1 MNKIIVSGN
10 LANVVT
16 KKHLNNGMCVA
27 NSTLAINTNIKKQNG
42 SKETEVCYI
51 DITAYGKI
59 AEVLN
64 QYTTKGTRLLVEG
77 KLKQDIWQDSNGAT
91 KSKHYVIVERLEFL
105 NRKTQQGNNAN
116 QQPTQNAYKATQQS
130 YPTQYQQYP
139 LPNQQNNA
147 PYPQNNN
154 PYPQQNHNIRN

>member
-51 DITAYGKI
+51 DITAYGKT
-59 AEVLN
+59 AEILN
-64 QYTTKGTRLLVEG
+64 QYTTKGTRLLIEG
-77 KLKQDIWQDSNGAT
+77 KLKQDIWQDSNGTT

-105 NRKTQQGNNAN
+105 NRKAQQSNNTN
-116 QQPTQNAYKATQQS
+116 QQPTQNAYIAQQQP
-130 YPTQYQQYP
+130 YQTQY
-139 LPNQQNNA
+139 QQNNA
-147 PYPQNNN
+147 PYQQNNN
-154 PYPQQNHNIRN
+154 PYPPQNHNIRN

>member
-1 MNKIIVSGN
+1 MRMNKIIVSGN

-51 DITAYGKI
+51 DITAYGKT

-64 QYTTKGTRLLVEG
+64 QYTTKGTRLLIEG

-105 NRKTQQGNNAN
+105 NRKAQQSNNTN
-116 QQPTQNAYKATQQS
+116 QQPTQNAYIAQQQP
-130 YPTQYQQYP
+130 YQTQY
-139 LPNQQNNA
+139 QQNNA
-147 PYPQNNN
+147 PYQQNNN
-154 PYPQQNHNIRN
+154 PYPPQNHNIRN

>member
-59 AEVLN
+59 AEALN
-64 QYTTKGTRLLVEG
+64 QYTTKGTRLLIEG

-105 NRKTQQGNNAN
+105 NRKAQQSNNTN
-116 QQPTQNAYKATQQS
+116 QQPTQNAYIAQQQP
-130 YPTQYQQYP
+130 YQTQY
-139 LPNQQNNA
+139 QQNNA
-147 PYPQNNN
+147 PYQQNNN
-154 PYPQQNHNIRN
+154 PYPPQNHNIRN

>member
-1 MNKIIVSGN
+1 MRMNKIIVSGN

-51 DITAYGKI
+51 DITAYGKT
-59 AEVLN
+59 AEILN
-64 QYTTKGTRLLVEG
+64 QYTTKGTRLLIEG

-105 NRKTQQGNNAN
+105 NRKAQQSNNTN
-116 QQPTQNAYKATQQS
+116 QQPTQNAYIAQQQP
-130 YPTQYQQYP
+130 YQTQY
-139 LPNQQNNA
+139 QQNNA
-147 PYPQNNN
+147 PYQQNNN
-154 PYPQQNHNIRN
+154 PYPPQNHNIRN

>member
-51 DITAYGKI
+51 DITAYGKT
-59 AEVLN
+59 AEILN
-64 QYTTKGTRLLVEG
+64 QYTTKGTRLLIEG

-105 NRKTQQGNNAN
+105 NRKAQQSNNTN
-116 QQPTQNAYKATQQS
+116 QQPTQNAYIAQQQP
-130 YPTQYQQYP
+130 YQTQY
-139 LPNQQNNA
+139 QQNNA
-147 PYPQNNN
+147 PYQQNNN
-154 PYPQQNHNIRN
+154 PYPPQNHNIRN

>member
-51 DITAYGKI
+51 DITAYGKT

-64 QYTTKGTRLLVEG
+64 QYTTKGTRLLIEG

-105 NRKTQQGNNAN
+105 NRKAQQSNNTN
-116 QQPTQNAYKATQQS
+116 QQPTQNAYIAQQQP
-130 YPTQYQQYP
+130 YQTQY
-139 LPNQQNNA
+139 QQNNA
-147 PYPQNNN
+147 PYQQNNN
-154 PYPQQNHNIRN
+154 PYPPQNHNIRN

>member
-116 QQPTQNAYKATQQS
+116 QQPTQNAYKATQQ
-130 YPTQYQQYP
+130 YPI
-139 LPNQQNNA
+139 PNQQNNA

>member
-1 MNKIIVSGN
+1 MRMNKIIVSGN

-51 DITAYGKI
+51 DITAYGKT
-59 AEVLN
+59 AEILN
-64 QYTTKGTRLLVEG
+64 QYTTKGTRLLIEG

-105 NRKTQQGNNAN
+105 NRKTQQSNNTN
-116 QQPTQNAYKATQQS
+116 QQPTQNAYIAQQQP
-130 YPTQYQQYP
+130 YQTQY
-139 LPNQQNNA
+139 QQNNA
-147 PYPQNNN
+147 PYQQNNN
-154 PYPQQNHNIRN
+154 PYPPQNHNIRN

>member
-91 KSKHYVIVERLEFL
+91 KSRHYVIVERLEFL
-105 NRKTQQGNNAN
+105 NRKSQQTQSN

-139 LPNQQNNA
+139 IPNQQNNA
-147 PYPQNNN
+147 PYQQNNN
-154 PYPQQNHNIRN
+154 PYPPQNHNIRN

>member
-1 MNKIIVSGN
+1 MKMNKIIVSGN

-59 AEVLN
+59 AEALN
-64 QYTTKGTRLLVEG
+64 QYTTKGTRLLIEG

-105 NRKTQQGNNAN
+105 NRKAQQSNNTN
-116 QQPTQNAYKATQQS
+116 QQPTQNAYIAQQQP
-130 YPTQYQQYP
+130 YQTQY
-139 LPNQQNNA
+139 QQNNA
-147 PYPQNNN
+147 PYQQNNN
-154 PYPQQNHNIRN
+154 PYPPQNHNIRN

>member
-1 MNKIIVSGN
+1 MKMNKIIVSGN

-51 DITAYGKI
+51 DITAYGKT

-64 QYTTKGTRLLVEG
+64 QYTTKGTRLLIEG

-105 NRKTQQGNNAN
+105 NRKAQQSNNTN
-116 QQPTQNAYKATQQS
+116 QQPTQNAYIAQQQP
-130 YPTQYQQYP
+130 YQTQY
-139 LPNQQNNA
+139 QQNNA
-147 PYPQNNN
+147 PYQQNNN
-154 PYPQQNHNIRN
+154 PYPPQNHNIRN

>member
-51 DITAYGKI
+51 DITAYGKT

-64 QYTTKGTRLLVEG
+64 QYTTKGTRLLIEG

-105 NRKTQQGNNAN
+105 NRKAQQSNNTN
-116 QQPTQNAYKATQQS
+116 QQPTQNVYIAQQQP
-130 YPTQYQQYP
+130 YQTQY
-139 LPNQQNNA
+139 QQNNA
-147 PYPQNNN
+147 PYQQNNN
-154 PYPQQNHNIRN
+154 PYPPQNHNIRN